1 MWILKFPMKTL
12 VQKSI
17 ICIQCG
23 DNNDRISKEKES
35 TEMLKILGLIKQKLH
50 VCIINMKDEKI
61 IQKFRLKK
69 ID

>member
-1 MWILKFPMKTL
+1 MKTL

-61 IQKFRLKK
+61 IQEFRLKK

>member
-50 VCIINMKDEKI
+50 VCIIIMKDEKI

>member
-35 TEMLKILGLIKQKLH
+35 TEMLKILGLIKQKLN

-61 IQKFRLKK
+61 IQEFRLKK